1 MLNESYDAIRV
12 CDFGSALYE
21 DESII
26 TSELVSRY
34 YRAPEII
41 LGIKPNTKIDIW
53 SLGCTL
59 YEIYTGKILFSGRN
73 NSEMIKM
80 FIEVNGRFGNKI
92 LKKGEYTPLYFT
104 EDFNYFKWID
114 INESKA
120 QNVIVKNI
128 DVNTLKRKDIKT
140 LIAESSL
147 KKKEND
153 KEVKQFINLIENCL
167 TIDPYKRISAIDAYT
182 HPFLWK

>member
-53 SLGCTL
+53 SLGVIMFYL
-59 YEIYTGKILFSGRN
+59 ISGGLPFDDKSDNEEAIAKKIVYKMVKFKSPTWDDKSKEAIAL
-73 NSEMIKM
+73 IKKCL
-80 FIEVNGRFGNKI
+80 IKSPEERIG
-92 LKKGEYTPLYFT
+92 
-104 EDFNYFKWID
+104 ID
-114 INESKA
+114 NFVSDPW
-120 QNVIVKNI
+120 IVKG
-128 DVNTLKRKDIKT
+128 
-140 LIAESSL
+140 
-147 KKKEND
+147 KEY
-153 KEVKQFINLIENCL
+153 C
-167 TIDPYKRISAIDAYT
+167 PC
-182 HPFLWK
+182 

>member
-1 MLNESYDAIRV
+1 
-12 CDFGSALYE
+12 
-21 DESII
+21 
-26 TSELVSRY
+26 
-34 YRAPEII
+34 
-41 LGIKPNTKIDIW
+41 
-53 SLGCTL
+53 
-59 YEIYTGKILFSGRN
+59 
-73 NSEMIKM
+73 M

-128 DVNTLKRKDIKT
+128 DVNTMKRKDIKT

-147 KKKEND
+147 KKKE
-153 KEVKQFINLIENCL
+153 K
-167 TIDPYKRISAIDAYT
+167 A
-182 HPFLWK
+182 